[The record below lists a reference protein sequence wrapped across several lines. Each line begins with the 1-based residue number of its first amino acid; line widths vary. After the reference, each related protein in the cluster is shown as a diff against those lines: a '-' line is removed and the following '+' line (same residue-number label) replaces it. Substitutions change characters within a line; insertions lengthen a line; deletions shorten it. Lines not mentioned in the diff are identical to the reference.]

1 MTMTGIRPRQRR
13 RAARGASALE
23 TAMCLPP
30 LVLLLTM
37 AADHAWLA
45 LAQHQLAHAA
55 RAASRYGIT
64 GQADAAPAGAT
75 MVAFCPG
82 SAAQGG
88 TARVDR
94 IRGIIAEEAGTVL
107 RISEL
112 CLGLGSYAGYQGVGR
127 PEPLADINGNG
138 RHDGSEA
145 FTDING
151 NGVWDA
157 DQAVATPGGAD
168 QVAVYSLR
176 YIAHPLTGVVP
187 GLARD
192 IPLETRV
199 VVRNEPF

>member
-1 MTMTGIRPRQRR
+1 MTMR
-13 RAARGASALE
+13 RGATALE

-45 LAQHQLAHAA
+45 LVRHQLGHAA
-55 RAASRYGIT
+55 RAASRFGIT
-64 GQADAAPAGAT
+64 GQADAAPPGAV

-82 SAAQGG
+82 SGVSAG
-88 TARVDR
+88 TPRVDR
-94 IRGIIAEEAGTVL
+94 IRAIVATEAGRVL
-107 RISEL
+107 RVGEL
-112 CLGLGSYAGYQGVGR
+112 CLGVGSYAGYQGIGQ

-138 RHDGSEA
+138 RRDAAEA

-157 DQAVATPGGAD
+157 DQAVPTPGGAD
-168 QVAVYSLR
+168 QVAVYVLR
-176 YIAHPLTGVVP
+176 YTAHPLTGVVP
-187 GLARD
+187 GLAHD
-192 IPLETRV
+192 LPLETRV